1 MAISE
6 AALKANYRRYSDEKL
21 LRIVSEDAAKLRP
34 EALVLLREEM
44 AARGLAA
51 VAERAIKVQLRVATE
66 ADIAKYCGLLQ
77 AQPCPRCCSTGQPLN
92 AASISKV
99 LSMLVLT
106 FREKQ
111 FAIVCPTC
119 LGKLIREASNITV
132 LLGWWGVPWGVVRT
146 IRALRSNRKTLE
158 TNHVP
163 YPNELLKAFV
173 KRNVGRIEAV
183 KDDENALQQLLATA
197 NLA

>member
-44 AARGLAA
+44 AARGLSV

-66 ADIAKYCGLLQ
+66 ADITEYCGLLQ
-77 AQPCPRCCSTGQPLN
+77 AQPCPRCCSTYPPLN
-92 AASISKV
+92 AAIINKV

-106 FREKQ
+106 FWERR
-111 FAIVCPTC
+111 FAIACPAC
-119 LGKLIREASNITV
+119 LDKLVRADSDITA
-132 LLGWWGVPWGVVRT
+132 LLGWWGVPWGVLRAV
-146 IRALRSNRKTLE
+146 RALRSNRKMLA
-158 TNHVP
+158 TNHAP
-163 YPNELLKAFV
+163 YPNELLKEFV
-173 KRNVGRIEAV
+173 VRNIGRIEAV
-183 KDDENALQQLLATA
+183 KDDENALQLLLATA

>member
-1 MAISE
+1 MAVSE

-44 AARGLAA
+44 AARGLSV

-66 ADIAKYCGLLQ
+66 ADITEYCGLLQ
-77 AQPCPRCCSTGQPLN
+77 AQPCPRCCSTYPSLN
-92 AASISKV
+92 AAIISKV

-106 FREKQ
+106 FWERR
-111 FAIVCPTC
+111 FAIACPAC
-119 LGKLIREASNITV
+119 LDKLVRADSDITA
-132 LLGWWGVPWGVVRT
+132 LLGWWGVPWGVLRT
-146 IRALRSNRKTLE
+146 VRALRSNRKMLA
-158 TNHVP
+158 TNHAP
-163 YPNELLKAFV
+163 YPNELLKEFV
-173 KRNVGRIEAV
+173 VRNIGRIEAV
-183 KDDENALQQLLATA
+183 KDDENALQLLLATA